1 MNLTDQSN
9 LSDLF
14 VERVRET
21 PDAPAYRQFD
31 GSTWKDLT
39 WGETARAVARW
50 QAAFRK
56 EGLKAGDRVALC
68 LHNRVEWVLF
78 DQAALGLGL
87 VTVPLYFDDRPDNM
101 AWCLNDAGVRL
112 LLLEDGKLWDA
123 LRDQVKTIERVV
135 CLDAAGTGGDKK
147 VTGLETWLPPA
158 STGEAE
164 LSRTRLTR
172 VRAAER
178 VQRSELHPGPQPARS
193 SAAANDLATIV
204 YTSGTTGRPKGVMLS
219 HRNILSNVIAAMRA
233 LPAYTTDRFLSFL
246 PLSHMFERTCGYYS
260 AIWAG
265 AQTVYARS
273 ITQLAD
279 DIREQRPTVL
289 ISVPRIFERIYSKM
303 QEAMA
308 PGSPK
313 RRLFEKATEVGWRR
327 FRGEATFTDKLL
339 WPILKTLV
347 AKKLYRRLGGRIRLI
362 VVGGAAFASHLAK
375 VFIGLGLPIIQ
386 GYGLTETA
394 PVLAANRM
402 NDNDP
407 ASVGRALEGIELRC
421 DDKGELL
428 ARGPCVML
436 GYWNQPEATAAMID
450 RDGWL
455 HTGDLVAIRG
465 GNVYITGRVKDII
478 VLSNGEKVP
487 PTDAEA
493 AILRDAAFEQVMV
506 VGEGRPKLGLLAVS
520 KITNAKEL
528 CERANA
534 QLYDFPGYT
543 RIHHLARVAD
553 SWTVENGL
561 LTPTLKVKRNEVEKR
576 YAREIEAMYA
586 GPDLCQPKHNG

>member
-21 PDAPAYRQFD
+21 PAAPAYRQFD
-31 GSTWKDLT
+31 GSGWKELT
-39 WGETARAVARW
+39 WGDVGREVARW
-50 QAAFRK
+50 QAAFRQ

-78 DQAALGLGL
+78 DQAALGVGL

-101 AWCLNDAGVRL
+101 AWCLNDAGARL
-112 LLLEDGKLWDA
+112 LLLEDGKMWDA

-135 CLDAAGTGGDKK
+135 CLDAKGAGGDKK
-147 VTGLETWLPPA
+147 VIGLEAWLPPPGTA
-158 STGEAE
+158 AP
-164 LSRTRLTR
+164 
-172 VRAAER
+172 VRFAVA
-178 VQRSELHPGPQPARS
+178 P
-193 SAAANDLATIV
+193 NDLATIV

-219 HRNILSNVIAAMRA
+219 HRNILSNVVAAMRA
-233 LPAYTTDRFLSFL
+233 LPAYTSDRFLSFL

-260 AIWAG
+260 AMWAG

-289 ISVPRIFERIYSKM
+289 ISVPRIFERIYSRM

-313 RRLFEKATEVGWRR
+313 RKLFEKATEVGWRR
-327 FRGEATFTDKLL
+327 FRGEASFTDKLL

-362 VVGGAAFASHLAK
+362 VVGGAAFAPHLSR

-436 GYWNQPEATAAMID
+436 GYWNNPEATAAMID
-450 RDGWL
+450 QDGWL
-455 HTGDLVAIRG
+455 HTGDLAAIRG

-487 PTDAEA
+487 PTDAES
-493 AILRDAAFEQVMV
+493 AILRDAAFEQVMMF
-506 VGEGRPKLGLLAVS
+506 GEGRPKLGLLAVS
-520 KITNAKEL
+520 KITDAKEL
-528 CERANA
+528 CARANA
-534 QLYDFPGYT
+534 QLRDFPGYV
-543 RIHHLARVAD
+543 RIHYLTRVTDA
-553 SWTVENGL
+553 WTVENGL
-561 LTPTLKVKRNEVEKR
+561 LTPTQKTKRNEIEKR

-586 GPDLCQPKHNG
+586 GPDLCQPKNNG

>member
-1 MNLTDQSN
+1 MMELPGEAN

-14 VERVRET
+14 LQRLRET

-31 GSTWKDLT
+31 GNGWIDWRWSDI
-39 WGETARAVARW
+39 GREVARW
-50 QAAFRK
+50 QVAFRK

-112 LLLEDGKLWDA
+112 LLLEDGRMWDA
-123 LRDQVKTIERVV
+123 LRDQVKTVERVV
-135 CLDAAGTGGDKK
+135 CLGAANSGDEKVVTLEAWLPAAGVNT
-147 VTGLETWLPPA
+147 
-158 STGEAE
+158 
-164 LSRTRLTR
+164 
-172 VRAAER
+172 
-178 VQRSELHPGPQPARS
+178 PARS
-193 SAAANDLATIV
+193 AATANDLATIV

-219 HRNILSNVIAAMRA
+219 HRNILSNVIASMRA
-233 LPAYTTDRFLSFL
+233 LPANNADRFLSFL

-273 ITQLAD
+273 ISQLAD

-289 ISVPRIFERIYSKM
+289 ISVPRIFERIYSRM

-327 FRGEATFTDKLL
+327 FRGEATLGDRLL
-339 WPILKTLV
+339 WPLLKLLV
-347 AKKLYRRLGGRIRLI
+347 AKKLYRRLGGRLRMII
-362 VVGGAAFASHLAK
+362 VGGAAFAPHLSK
-375 VFIGLGLPIIQ
+375 VFVGLGLPIIQ

-407 ASVGRALEGIELRC
+407 TSVGRALEGIELRC

-436 GYWNQPEATAAMID
+436 GYWNKPEATAAMID
-450 RDGWL
+450 QDGWL
-455 HTGDLVAIRG
+455 HTGDLAAIRG

-478 VLSNGEKVP
+478 VLSNGEKLP
-487 PTDAEA
+487 PTDAEQ
-493 AILRDAAFEQVMV
+493 AILRDAVFEQVMV
-506 VGEGRPKLGLLAVS
+506 VGEGRPKLGLLVVS
-520 KITNAKEL
+520 KITDVKEL
-528 CERANA
+528 CARANA
-534 QLYDFPGYT
+534 QLRDFPGYV
-543 RIHHLARVAD
+543 RIHHLARVTD
-553 SWTVENGL
+553 PWTVENGL
-561 LTPTLKVKRNEVEKR
+561 LTPTQKVKRNEIEKR

-586 GPDLCQPKHNG
+586 GPDLCQPKNNG

>member
-1 MNLTDQSN
+1 MDFPSESN
-9 LSDLF
+9 IFDLLLQ
-14 VERVRET
+14 RVRET

-31 GSTWKDLT
+31 GSGWKDLT

-56 EGLKAGDRVALC
+56 EGLMAGDRVALC

-112 LLLEDGKLWDA
+112 LLLEDGKMWDA

-147 VTGLETWLPPA
+147 VTGLEAWLPPA
-158 STGEAE
+158 GADI
-164 LSRTRLTR
+164 
-172 VRAAER
+172 
-178 VQRSELHPGPQPARS
+178 PARS
-193 SAAANDLATIV
+193 GAAPNDLATIV

-219 HRNILSNVIAAMRA
+219 HRNILSNVIASMRA
-233 LPAYTTDRFLSFL
+233 LPAHTNDRFLSFL

-273 ITQLAD
+273 ISQLAD

-289 ISVPRIFERIYSKM
+289 ISVPRIFERIYSRM
-303 QEAMA
+303 RETMA

-313 RRLFEKATEVGWRR
+313 RKLFEKATEVGWRR

-339 WPILKTLV
+339 WPLLKLLV
-347 AKKLYRRLGGRIRLI
+347 AKKLYRRLGGRIRMI
-362 VVGGAAFASHLAK
+362 VVGGAAFAPHLSK

-407 ASVGRALEGIELRC
+407 TSVGRALEGIELRC

-450 RDGWL
+450 QDGWL

-493 AILRDAAFEQVMV
+493 AILRDAAFEQAMV
-506 VGEGRPKLGLLAVS
+506 VGEGRPKLGLIAVS
-520 KITNAKEL
+520 KISNTKEL

-534 QLYDFPGYT
+534 QLRDFPGYA
-543 RIHHLARVAD
+543 RIHYLARVTD
-553 SWTVENGL
+553 PWTVENGL
-561 LTPTLKVKRNEVEKR
+561 LTPTQKVKRNEIEKR

>member
-1 MNLTDQSN
+1 MMQLPGEAN

-14 VERVRET
+14 LQRLRET

-31 GSTWKDLT
+31 GNGWIDWRWSDI
-39 WGETARAVARW
+39 GRAVARW

-56 EGLKAGDRVALC
+56 EGLKAGERVALC

-112 LLLEDGKLWDA
+112 LLLEDGKMWDA
-123 LRDQVKTIERVV
+123 LRDQVKTVEHVV

-147 VTGLETWLPPA
+147 VTGLEAWLPPA
-158 STGEAE
+158 GADI
-164 LSRTRLTR
+164 
-172 VRAAER
+172 
-178 VQRSELHPGPQPARS
+178 PARS
-193 SAAANDLATIV
+193 GAAPNDLATIV

-219 HRNILSNVIAAMRA
+219 HGNILSNVIASMRA
-233 LPAYTTDRFLSFL
+233 LPAHATDRFLSFL

-260 AIWAG
+260 ALWAG

-273 ITQLAD
+273 ISQLAD

-308 PGSPK
+308 PGSLK
-313 RRLFEKATEVGWRR
+313 RRLFETATEVGWRR
-327 FRGEATFTDKLL
+327 FRGESSFTDKLL
-339 WPILKTLV
+339 WPVLKTLV
-347 AKKLYRRLGGRIRLI
+347 AKKLYRRLGGRIRMI
-362 VVGGAAFASHLAK
+362 VVGGAAFAPHLSR

-407 ASVGRALEGIELRC
+407 TSVGRALEGIELRC

-436 GYWNQPEATAAMID
+436 GYWNKPEATAAMID
-450 RDGWL
+450 QDGWL
-455 HTGDLVAIRG
+455 HTGDLAAIRG

-487 PTDAEA
+487 PTDAES

-506 VGEGRPKLGLLAVS
+506 VGEGRPKLGLIVVS
-520 KITNAKEL
+520 KITDTKAL

-534 QLYDFPGYT
+534 QLRDFPGYA
-543 RIHHLARVAD
+543 RIHYLTCVAD
-553 SWTVENGL
+553 PWTVENGL
-561 LTPTLKVKRNEVEKR
+561 LTPTQKVKRNEIEKR

-586 GPDLCQPKHNG
+586 GPDLCQPKNKG

>member
-9 LSDLF
+9 LSGLLI
-14 VERVRET
+14 ERIRET
-21 PDAPAYRQFD
+21 PEAPAYRQFD
-31 GSTWKDLT
+31 GKQWADMT
-39 WGETARAVARW
+39 WGDVGREVARW
-50 QAAFRK
+50 QAAFKK
-56 EGLKAGDRVALC
+56 EGLQAGDRVSLC

-78 DQAALGLGL
+78 DQAALGMGL

-112 LLLEDGKLWDA
+112 LLLEDGKMWSG
-123 LRDQVKTIERVV
+123 LRDQAKTVERVV
-135 CLDAAGTGGDKK
+135 CLDAFDGTDKK
-147 VTGLETWLPPA
+147 VTRLASWLPPVG
-158 STGEAE
+158 TEM
-164 LSRTRLTR
+164 
-172 VRAAER
+172 
-178 VQRSELHPGPQPARS
+178 PARS
-193 SAAANDLATIV
+193 AAKPVDMCTIV

-219 HRNILSNVIAAMRA
+219 HRNILSNVVAAMRA
-233 LPAYTTDRFLSFL
+233 LPAYPADRFLSFL

-273 ITQLAD
+273 ITLLAD
-279 DIREQRPTVL
+279 DIREQQPTIL

-313 RRLFEKATEVGWRR
+313 RKLFEKATDVGWRR
-327 FRGEATFTDKLL
+327 FRGEATFTDRLL
-339 WPILKTLV
+339 WPILKVLV
-347 AKKLYRRLGGRIRLI
+347 AKKLYRRLGGHIRMI
-362 VVGGAAFASHLAK
+362 VVGGAAFASHLAR

-394 PVLAANRM
+394 PVLAANRQ

-436 GYWNQPEATAAMID
+436 GYWKNPAATAAMID
-450 RDGWL
+450 SDGWL
-455 HTGDLVAIRG
+455 HTGDLAAIRG
-465 GNVYITGRVKDII
+465 GNVYITGRVKEII

-493 AILRDAAFEQVMV
+493 AILRDAVFEQVMV
-506 VGEGRPKLGLLAVS
+506 IGEGRPKLGLLTVS
-520 KITNAKEL
+520 KNTDLKEL
-528 CERANA
+528 CQRANDK
-534 QLYDFPGYT
+534 LHDFPGYT
-543 RIHHLARVAD
+543 RIHHIARVAD
-553 SWTVENGL
+553 PWTVENGL
-561 LTPTLKVKRNEVEKR
+561 LTPTLKLKRKEIEKR
-576 YAREIEAMYA
+576 LAREIEAMYA
-586 GPDLCQPKHNG
+586 APDLVQSRKPG

>member
-1 MNLTDQSN
+1 MMQLPGEAN

-14 VERVRET
+14 LQRLRET
-21 PDAPAYRQFD
+21 PEAPAYRQFD
-31 GSTWKDLT
+31 GRGWKDLN
-39 WGETARAVARW
+39 WGDVGREAARW

-112 LLLEDGKLWDA
+112 LLLEDGKMWDA

-147 VTGLETWLPPA
+147 VIGLEAWLPPA
-158 STGEAE
+158 GADI
-164 LSRTRLTR
+164 
-172 VRAAER
+172 
-178 VQRSELHPGPQPARS
+178 PARS
-193 SAAANDLATIV
+193 GAAPNDLATIV

-219 HRNILSNVIAAMRA
+219 HRNILSNVIASMHA
-233 LPAYTTDRFLSFL
+233 LPAHTNDRFLSFL

-273 ITQLAD
+273 ITLLAD

-308 PGSPK
+308 PGSLK
-313 RRLFEKATEVGWRR
+313 RRLFETATEVGWRR
-327 FRGEATFTDKLL
+327 FRGESSFTDKLL
-339 WPILKTLV
+339 WPVLKTLV
-347 AKKLYRRLGGRIRLI
+347 AKKLYRRLGGRIRMI
-362 VVGGAAFASHLAK
+362 VVGGAAFAPHLSR

-407 ASVGRALEGIELRC
+407 TSVGRALEGIELRC

-450 RDGWL
+450 QDGWL
-455 HTGDLVAIRG
+455 HTGDLAAIRG

-561 LTPTLKVKRNEVEKR
+561 LTPTQKVKRNEIEKR

-586 GPDLCQPKHNG
+586 GPDLCQTKNAG

>member
-1 MNLTDQSN
+1 
-9 LSDLF
+9 
-14 VERVRET
+14 
-21 PDAPAYRQFD
+21 
-31 GSTWKDLT
+31 
-39 WGETARAVARW
+39 VARW
-50 QAAFRK
+50 QAAFRQ
-56 EGLKAGDRVALC
+56 EGLKAGDRVAMC

-78 DQAALGLGL
+78 DQAALGVGL

-101 AWCLNDAGVRL
+101 AWCLNDAGARL
-112 LLLEDGKLWDA
+112 LLLEDGKMWDT

-135 CLDAAGTGGDKK
+135 CLDAKGTGGDKK
-147 VTGLETWLPPA
+147 VIGLEAWLPPA
-158 STGEAE
+158 G
-164 LSRTRLTR
+164 
-172 VRAAER
+172 
-178 VQRSELHPGPQPARS
+178 
-193 SAAANDLATIV
+193 AAAPVRFAVAPNDLATIV

-233 LPAYTTDRFLSFL
+233 IPAYTTDRFLSFL

-289 ISVPRIFERIYSKM
+289 ISVPRIFERIYSRM

-313 RRLFEKATEVGWRR
+313 RKLFEKATEVGWRR
-327 FRGEATFTDKLL
+327 FRGEATLGDRLWWPLLKL
-339 WPILKTLV
+339 LV

-362 VVGGAAFASHLAK
+362 VVGGAAFAPHLSR

-407 ASVGRALEGIELRC
+407 TSVGRALEGIELRC

-436 GYWNQPEATAAMID
+436 GYWNNPEATAAMID
-450 RDGWL
+450 QDGWL

-487 PTDAEA
+487 PTDAES

-520 KITNAKEL
+520 KITDAKEL
-528 CERANA
+528 CVRANA
-534 QLYDFPGYT
+534 QLRDFPGYV
-543 RIHHLARVAD
+543 RIHHLTRVTDA
-553 SWTVENGL
+553 WTVENGL
-561 LTPTLKVKRNEVEKR
+561 LTPTQKTKRNEIEKR

-586 GPDLCQPKHNG
+586 GPDLCQPKNNG

>member
-1 MNLTDQSN
+1 MDLTDQSN

-14 VERVRET
+14 IERVRET

-31 GSTWKDLT
+31 GSAWKDLSWSAT
-39 WGETARAVARW
+39 GREVARW
-50 QAAFRK
+50 QAAFRR

-112 LLLEDGKLWDA
+112 LLLEDGRMWDA

-135 CLDAAGTGGDKK
+135 CLEAAGSGDKK
-147 VTGLETWLPPA
+147 VTGLEAWLPPA
-158 STGEAE
+158 GNDAP
-164 LSRTRLTR
+164 
-172 VRAAER
+172 ER
-178 VQRSELHPGPQPARS
+178 SG
-193 SAAANDLATIV
+193 AAANELATIV

-233 LPAYTTDRFLSFL
+233 LPAHLDDRFLSFL

-260 AIWAG
+260 PMWAG

-289 ISVPRIFERIYSKM
+289 ISVPRIFERIHSRM
-303 QEAMA
+303 QEAMP

-327 FRGEATFTDKLL
+327 FRGEATFGDRLL
-339 WPILKTLV
+339 WPLLKLLV
-347 AKKLYRRLGGRIRLI
+347 AKKLYRRLGGRIRMI
-362 VVGGAAFASHLAK
+362 VVGGAALAPHLAR
-375 VFIGLGLPIIQ
+375 VFVGLGLPIIH

-402 NDNDP
+402 DDNDP

-421 DDKGELL
+421 DEKGELL

-436 GYWNQPEATAAMID
+436 GYWNNPEATAAMID

-465 GNVYITGRVKDII
+465 GRVYITGRVKDII

-506 VGEGRPKLGLLAVS
+506 IGEGRPKLGLLAVS
-520 KITNAKEL
+520 KLADAKEL
-528 CERANA
+528 CRRANE
-534 QLYDFPGYT
+534 QLRDFPGYA
-543 RIHHLARVAD
+543 RIHFLVQVAD
-553 SWTVENGL
+553 PWTVENGL
-561 LTPTLKVKRNEVEKR
+561 LTPTLKAKRNEIEKR

-586 GPDLCQPKHNG
+586 GPDLCFPRDNT

>member
-9 LSDLF
+9 LSDLLT
-14 VERVRET
+14 ERVRET

-31 GSTWKDLT
+31 GKQWVDMT
-39 WGETARAVARW
+39 WGDVGREVARW

-56 EGLKAGDRVALC
+56 EGLKAGDRVSLC
-68 LHNRVEWVLF
+68 LHNRMEWVLF

-112 LLLEDGKLWDA
+112 LLLEDGKMWNG
-123 LRDQVKTIERVV
+123 LRSQVKTVERVV
-135 CLDAAGTGGDKK
+135 CLDEPDAADKK
-147 VTGLETWLPPA
+147 VTGLAAWLPPA
-158 STGEAE
+158 GAGS
-164 LSRTRLTR
+164 
-172 VRAAER
+172 
-178 VQRSELHPGPQPARS
+178 PARS
-193 SAAANDLATIV
+193 TAKPSDMCTIV

-219 HRNILSNVIAAMRA
+219 HGNILSNVIASMRA
-233 LPAYTTDRFLSFL
+233 LPAYPADRFLSFL

-273 ITQLAD
+273 ITLLAD
-279 DIREQRPTVL
+279 DIREQRPTIL

-303 QEAMA
+303 QDAMA

-313 RRLFEKATEVGWRR
+313 RKLFEKATEVGWRR
-327 FRGEATFTDKLL
+327 FRGEASFTDKLL
-339 WPILKTLV
+339 WPVLKTLV
-347 AKKLYRRLGGRIRLI
+347 AKKLYRRLGGRLRMI
-362 VVGGAAFASHLAK
+362 VVGGAAFASHLAR

-386 GYGLTETA
+386 GYGLTETS
-394 PVLAANRM
+394 PVLAANRQ

-407 ASVGRALEGIELRC
+407 ASVGRALEDIELRC

-436 GYWNQPEATAAMID
+436 GYWNNREATAAMID
-450 RDGWL
+450 SDGWL
-455 HTGDLVAIRG
+455 HTGDLAAIRG
-465 GNVYITGRVKDII
+465 GNVFITGRVKEII

-493 AILRDAAFEQVMV
+493 AILRDATFEQVMLI
-506 VGEGRPKLGLLAVS
+506 GEGRPKLGLVAVS
-520 KITNAKEL
+520 KVTDVKEL
-528 CERANA
+528 CRRANDK
-534 QLYDFPGYT
+534 LHDFPGYT
-543 RIHHLARVAD
+543 RIHHITRVAD
-553 SWTVENGL
+553 PWTVENGM
-561 LTPTLKVKRNEVEKR
+561 LTPTLKLKRSEIEKR
-576 YAREIEAMYA
+576 HAREIEAMYA
-586 GPDLCQPKHNG
+586 VKDACASGGNHDV

>member
-1 MNLTDQSN
+1 MDLTDQSN

-14 VERVRET
+14 IGRLRET
-21 PDAPAYRQFD
+21 PEAPAYRQFD
-31 GSTWKDLT
+31 GNQWADMN
-39 WGETARAVARW
+39 WGDVGREVARW

-56 EGLKAGDRVALC
+56 EGLRPGDRVSLC

-135 CLDAAGTGGDKK
+135 CLDAFGGTDNK
-147 VTGLETWLPPA
+147 VVGLAKWLPPV
-158 STGEAE
+158 GVDQ
-164 LSRTRLTR
+164 L
-172 VRAAER
+172 VR
-178 VQRSELHPGPQPARS
+178 SPAKPTEMC
-193 SAAANDLATIV
+193 TIV

-219 HRNILSNVIAAMRA
+219 HKNILSNVVASMHA
-233 LPAYTTDRFLSFL
+233 LPACPTDRFLSFL

-273 ITQLAD
+273 ITLLAD
-279 DIREQRPTVL
+279 DIREQRPTIL
-289 ISVPRIFERIYSKM
+289 ISVPRIFERIYSRM

-313 RRLFEKATEVGWRR
+313 RRLFEKAMEVGWRR
-327 FRGEATFTDKLL
+327 FRGESTFTDKLL
-339 WPILKTLV
+339 WPVLKTLV
-347 AKKLYRRLGGRIRLI
+347 AKKLFRRLGGRLRMI
-362 VVGGAAFASHLAK
+362 VVGGAAFASHLAR

-394 PVLAANRM
+394 PVLAANRQ

-436 GYWNQPEATAAMID
+436 GYWNNPEATAAMID
-450 RDGWL
+450 QDGWL
-455 HTGDLVAIRG
+455 HTGDLAAIRG
-465 GNVYITGRVKDII
+465 GNVYITGRVKEII

-506 VGEGRPKLGLLAVS
+506 IGEGRPKLGLLAVS
-520 KITNAKEL
+520 KITDLKEL
-528 CERANA
+528 CRRANDK
-534 QLYDFPGYT
+534 LHGFPGYT
-543 RIHHLARVAD
+543 RIHHIARVAEP
-553 SWTVENGL
+553 WTVENGL
-561 LTPTLKVKRNEVEKR
+561 LTPTLKLKRGEIEKR
-576 YAREIEAMYA
+576 HAREIEAMYA
-586 GPDLCQPKHNG
+586 VTDLCQAKNNSPGG

>member
-1 MNLTDQSN
+1 MMQLPGEAN

-14 VERVRET
+14 LQRLRET

-31 GSTWKDLT
+31 GNGWIDWRWSDI
-39 WGETARAVARW
+39 GRAVARW

-112 LLLEDGKLWDA
+112 LLLEDGRMWDA
-123 LRDQVKTIERVV
+123 LRDQVKTVEHVV

-147 VTGLETWLPPA
+147 VTGLEAWLPPA
-158 STGEAE
+158 GADI
-164 LSRTRLTR
+164 
-172 VRAAER
+172 
-178 VQRSELHPGPQPARS
+178 PARS
-193 SAAANDLATIV
+193 GAAPNDLATIV

-219 HRNILSNVIAAMRA
+219 HGNILSNVIASMRA
-233 LPAYTTDRFLSFL
+233 LPAHATDRFLSFL

-260 AIWAG
+260 ALWAG

-273 ITQLAD
+273 ISQLAD

-308 PGSPK
+308 PGSLK
-313 RRLFEKATEVGWRR
+313 RRLFETATEVGWRR
-327 FRGEATFTDKLL
+327 FRGESSFTDKLL
-339 WPILKTLV
+339 WPVLKTLV
-347 AKKLYRRLGGRIRLI
+347 AKKLYRRLGGRIRMI
-362 VVGGAAFASHLAK
+362 VVGGAAFAPHLSR

-407 ASVGRALEGIELRC
+407 TSVGRALEGIELRC

-436 GYWNQPEATAAMID
+436 GYWNKPEATAAMID
-450 RDGWL
+450 QDGWL
-455 HTGDLVAIRG
+455 HTGDLAAIRG

-487 PTDAEA
+487 PTDAES

-506 VGEGRPKLGLLAVS
+506 VGEGRPKLGLIVVS
-520 KITNAKEL
+520 KITDTKAL

-534 QLYDFPGYT
+534 QLRDFPGYA
-543 RIHHLARVAD
+543 RIHYLTCVAD
-553 SWTVENGL
+553 PWTVENGL
-561 LTPTLKVKRNEVEKR
+561 LTPTQKVKRNEIEKR

-586 GPDLCQPKHNG
+586 GPDLCQPKNKG